1 MIDVKVQVGDGSI
14 SNDENVIVHNLGT
27 LNWDIYACISGE
39 HVTDEVI
46 ITDEQLSHIQ
56 GKHPEA
62 YEDAIHYVK
71 DVLASPDYIIRDK
84 RPNTGLVIKRI
95 PCGSDNMLLVLRI
108 STAEDKEGYKNSLI
122 TSWKITEKR
131 LNNYLRNK
139 EVIYKK
145 E

>member
-71 DVLASPDYIIRDK
+71 DVLASPEYIIRDK
-84 RPNTGLVIKRI
+84 HPNTGLVIKRI
-95 PCGSDNMLLVLRI
+95 PCDSDNMLLVLRI

-131 LNNYLRNK
+131 LNNYLRS
-139 EVIYKK
+139 
-145 E
+145 

>member
-14 SNDENVIVHNLGT
+14 SNDVNVIVHNLGT
-27 LNWDIYACISGE
+27 LDWSIYGCISDK

-46 ITDEQLSHIQ
+46 ITEEQLSHIQ

-62 YEDAIHYVK
+62 FEDALHYVQ
-71 DVLASPDYIIRDK
+71 DVLNSPDYIIRDK

-95 PCGSDNMLLVLRI
+95 PCGADSMLLVLRI
-108 STAEDKEGYKNSLI
+108 STAENKEGYKNSLI

-139 EVIYKK
+139 EVIYKN

>member
-1 MIDVKVQVGDGSI
+1 MIKIRVPAVDDSI
-14 SNDENVIVHNLGT
+14 PNDENVIVHNLGT
-27 LNWDIYACISGE
+27 LNWDIYACISE
-39 HVTDEVI
+39 KHVTDEVI

-84 RPNTGLVIKRI
+84 RPNTELIIKRI
-95 PCGSDNMLLVLRI
+95 PCDLDNMLLVLRI

>member
-27 LNWDIYACISGE
+27 LNWDIYACISEE

-46 ITDEQLSHIQ
+46 ITDEQLSHIH

-62 YEDAIHYVK
+62 YEDAIRYVK

>member
-1 MIDVKVQVGDGSI
+1 MSEIKVQLENDSF
-14 SNDENVIVHNLGT
+14 SNDENVVAYSLGT
-27 LNWDIYACISGE
+27 LDWSIYECISDK

-46 ITDEQLSHIQ
+46 ITEEQLYH
-56 GKHPEA
+56 
-62 YEDAIHYVK
+62 
-71 DVLASPDYIIRDK
+71 IRDK

-95 PCGSDNMLLVLRI
+95 SCGDDNMLLVLRI
-108 STAEDKEGYKNSLI
+108 STSEDKEGYKNSLI

>member
-1 MIDVKVQVGDGSI
+1 MIDVKAQVGDGSI
-14 SNDENVIVHNLGT
+14 SKDEKVIIHNLGT
-27 LNWDIYACISGE
+27 LNWDIYACISE
-39 HVTDEVI
+39 KHVTDEVI

-62 YEDAIHYVK
+62 YDAIRYIK

-95 PCGSDNMLLVLRI
+95 PSDSDNMLLVLRI

-131 LNNYLRNK
+131 LDNYLRNK